1 MALQEPRIER
11 RMKAMLRVHLVV
23 IFTLIVYCLYAGFQR
38 GDTSLAARLS
48 QLTSWRN
55 SGALKVQRATLQ
67 AQCANVRAAAGPPAS
82 FNPSSRLRD
91 SNDHWVPGTPPTL
104 IRNAKIWTGAG
115 NGTEIVSGDVLLD
128 RGLVVGVGSISARVL
143 QAVRKNSRRD
153 GSKAELRVVDV
164 GGKWVTPGLVDL
176 HSHIGVYSAPELNGA
191 QDGNSRKAP
200 IQPWLRSI
208 DGLNT
213 HDDSYELAIS
223 GGVTTA
229 QILPGSAN
237 NIGGQAFVIKL
248 RETAERSATA
258 KVIEP
263 PYLPSNSSGYRP
275 WRHMKHACGEN
286 INNVYSQ
293 VRMDAIWNF
302 RQAYDQ
308 ARKVRD
314 AQDAFC
320 VRVEAGDWESLKVNE
335 NAYEEFPENLQ
346 WESLVDVLRG
356 RVKLSAVDFDG
367 IVRLSNEFKFPVASF
382 HHGGEAY
389 LITDLLK
396 KTYGGAPALA
406 LFASNF
412 RKKREA
418 YRGSE
423 FAPAILAENGVP
435 VVMKSDHPV
444 LNSRYLIFEA
454 QQAHYHGLSPELA
467 LSSVTSVSAKAA
479 GLDHRVGSI
488 AEGYDADVVIWDSH
502 PLNLGATPV
511 QVYIDG
517 IEQLKDPFVL
527 NKPEEFQK
535 VPEVPDFSKERADT
549 VKYSGLPPLTGWKD
563 EKKQAG
569 RVKVVGVKSLV
580 AYEEST
586 GAQDDTPSFALKTLF
601 DDKHSSSGRTVIIEG
616 GRIVCI
622 EGTASSCTISVRVG
636 ETIDL
641 QGGSIA
647 PALTTYGSPLGLVE
661 IRQEASTNDGSVPDP
676 LTGSVPSIVRGTGD
690 GVIRAVDGLSFGG
703 RSTLLA
709 YKDGVTTAITA
720 PSGGGFQRGLATAFD
735 TGAPH
740 SAVDG
745 AVLQEETALHIA
757 INFQISTSVS
767 TQVAALRS
775 LLFAGGDEEDAS
787 AWGRVRAGKIPLVV
801 AVQSAD
807 IIATLLSLKA
817 DYEEATGRTLKLTFS
832 GATEAHLLA
841 SEIAEA
847 GVSVILTSP
856 RPYPGSWEQRRI
868 VHGPP
873 LSQESTVT
881 TLVKAGVNVG
891 IGVIDEASGRNT
903 RFDVAWTA
911 LEANGTISKSE
922 AIALASTNLHKALGY
937 SPQKTPDLVLYRG
950 GDLFGFESK
959 VVGIVSAQRGVEE
972 F

>member
-1 MALQEPRIER
+1 MALPEPNIER
-11 RMKAMLRVHLVV
+11 RMRAMLRVHFVI
-23 IFTLIVYCLYAGFQR
+23 IFTLIAYCLYAGFQR
-38 GDTSLAARLS
+38 EDTPLAAHLS
-48 QLTSWRN
+48 QFTFWRN
-55 SGALKVQRATLQ
+55 SSGLKIQRASLQ
-67 AQCANVRAAAGPPAS
+67 AQCADVRAAAGPPSS

-104 IRNAKIWTGAG
+104 LRNAKIWTGAG

-128 RGLVVGVGSISARVL
+128 RGLVVNVGSIPAKVL

-176 HSHIGVYSAPELNGA
+176 HSHIGVHSAPELNGA
-191 QDGNSRKAP
+191 QDTNSRKAP

-314 AQDAFC
+314 AQDLFC
-320 VRVEAGDWESLKVNE
+320 ARVEAGDWESLKMSE

-356 RVKLSAVDFDG
+356 RVKLSAVDFDA

-389 LITDLLK
+389 LISDLLK

-444 LNSRYLIFEA
+444 LNSRYLMFEA
-454 QQAHYHGLSPELA
+454 QQAHYH
-467 LSSVTSVSAKAA
+467 
-479 GLDHRVGSI
+479 
-488 AEGYDADVVIWDSH
+488 GYDADVVIWDSH

-527 NKPEEFQK
+527 KKSEEFQK
-535 VPEVPDFSKERADT
+535 VPEVPDFSEERAAT
-549 VKYSGLPPLTGWKD
+549 VKYAGLPPLTGWAD
-563 EKKQAG
+563 EEKKQAG
-569 RVKVVGVKSLV
+569 RVRVVGVKSLIV
-580 AYEEST
+580 FT
-586 GAQDDTPSFALKTLF
+586 LKTLF
-601 DDKHSSSGRTVIIEG
+601 DDHHSASGRTVIIED
-616 GRIVCI
+616 GRIVCV
-622 EGTASSCTISVRVG
+622 EGTASSCTTSVRVD

-641 QGGSIA
+641 RGGSIA
-647 PALTTYGSPLGLVE
+647 PGLTTYGSPLGLVE

-709 YKDGVTTAITA
+709 YNDGVTTAITA
-720 PSGGGFQRGLATAFD
+720 PSGGGFQRGLSTAFD

-740 SAVDG
+740 SAVEG
-745 AVLQEETALHIA
+745 AVLQDETALHIA

-787 AWGRVRAGKIPLVV
+787 PWGRVRTGKIPLVI

-807 IIATLLSLKA
+807 IIATLLTLKA
-817 DYEEATGRTLKLTFS
+817 DYEETTGRTLRLTFS

-841 SEIAEA
+841 NEIAEA
-847 GVSVILTSP
+847 GISVVLTSP

-891 IGVIDEASGRNT
+891 IGVIDEASGRFT

-937 SPQKTPDLVLYRG
+937 SPPQKTPDLVLYRG

-959 VVGIVSAQRGVEE
+959 VVGVASARRGGVEM